1 MDEGQGRCKS
11 PFSGEL
17 ASCKTSSLP
26 QGSEGRNLSATCA
39 GGPAIKSIVMV
50 FSGEIITRRPSRLLR
65 YLFSGVA
72 VNSTR
77 NKIARDSR
85 GGARPS
91 VERDEKPL
99 FKVNRW
105 LYEQGNK
112 RNFAFG
118 HS

>member
-85 GGARPS
+85 GGGLGPAWRGTRSPYL
-91 VERDEKPL
+91 R
-99 FKVNRW
+99 
-105 LYEQGNK
+105 
-112 RNFAFG
+112 
-118 HS
+118 